1 MILATPTAGCTR
13 GEPAVSHAVVRSVA
27 ALKKSMAAGSFL
39 LLSRPVSLFFFSY
52 FFFLFF
58 SFFFCPSGPFFY
70 FFEITES
77 RRLFGARMYLVLPSV
92 SLIYLYL
99 VYLVLPHCFRLV

>member
-39 LLSRPVSLFFFSY
+39 LLSRPVSLFFF
-52 FFFLFF
+52 FLLFFLFF
-58 SFFFCPSGPFFY
+58 SFFFARLALFSIF
-70 FFEITES
+70 S
-77 RRLFGARMYLVLPSV
+77 RLPSRDG
-92 SLIYLYL
+92 YLER
-99 VYLVLPHCFRLV
+99 VCT